1 MPRKR
6 TRFHMPWPS
15 GGLVLSTSH
24 EDQPRGTT
32 VDCQNVRVYDPL
44 TGRARGAQ
52 RAGLAKYNSART
64 ADSQVQDMGVV
75 VARDTPADQEEVG
88 ARTVTAYAV
97 TSGTIAKFTT
107 SGFTTA
113 TNGGSALSS
122 SVPVVFST
130 ELFGIIYFADGA
142 AEKKWTAST
151 NTVAAWAA
159 SPGTLPTSGSNKP
172 RLIETWRS
180 RIVSSGISADAHN
193 WFMSA
198 AGNPLDWDY
207 SPTTETAI
215 QAVAGNNTDAGKSPD
230 IINSMCPYNDDV
242 LIFFGDHTI
251 HQMTGDP
258 AEGGRI
264 DLVSSTIGG
273 AWGRCWAKAP
283 DGAVYFY
290 GSRGGV
296 YRMAPGGSPPE
307 SITEGVIE
315 EKFKSINMNTTLVR
329 LIWSDREKGLYVF
342 LTPLDGSATTN
353 YFFDVR
359 SGSWWLDKFATADHN
374 PTSVMTFDGDTS
386 SDRTLLMGGQDGYVR
401 KFDYDTPANA
411 DDGVAIDS
419 YVWLGPIQ
427 LTNKPKLMLRELNA
441 AFDTASNDVS
451 FAVYAG
457 ESSQVAKAATAKFTG
472 TWVAGR
478 NKSERRRAT
487 GHNLFVRLR
496 NNTNSQKWQYEFM
509 GVSIDSFDGPRA
521 RQW

>member
-1 MPRKR
+1 MPRRR

-32 VDCQNVRVYDPL
+32 VDCQNVRVYDPSS
-44 TGRARGAQ
+44 GRARGAQ
-52 RAGLAKYNSART
+52 RAGLAKYVAART
-64 ADSQVQDMGVV
+64 ADGNVQDMGIVV
-75 VARDTPADQEEVG
+75 TRDTPADQTEVG
-88 ARTVTAYAV
+88 ARVVISYAV
-97 TSGTIAKFTT
+97 TGGTVAKFTT

-113 TNGGSALSS
+113 TNGSSALSS
-122 SVPVVFST
+122 SVTALFST
-130 ELFGIIYFADGA
+130 ELFGVIYFADGA
-142 AEKKWTAST
+142 SVKQWTAST
-151 NTVAAWAA
+151 NTVATWTAA
-159 SPGTLPTSGSNKP
+159 SGSLPTSGSNKP

-180 RIVSSGISADAHN
+180 RIVASGISADAHN
-193 WFMSA
+193 WFMSK
-198 AGNPLDWDY
+198 AGDATDWNY
-207 SPTTETAI
+207 APTTETST

-242 LIFFGDHTI
+242 LLFFGDHTI

-307 SITEGVIE
+307 SLTEGSIE

-329 LIWSDREKGLYVF
+329 LVWSDREKGLYVF
-342 LTPLDGSATTN
+342 LTPLGGGATTN
-353 YFFDVR
+353 YFYDSR
-359 SGSWWLDKFATADHN
+359 SNSWWLDKFATNDQN
-374 PTSVMTFDGDTS
+374 PISVMIFDGDTS
-386 SDRTLLMGGQDGYVR
+386 SDRTLLLGGQDGYVR
-401 KFDYDTPANA
+401 KFDYDTPADD

-427 LTNKPKLMLRELNA
+427 LTNKPKLMLRQLNA
-441 AFDTASNDVS
+441 AFDTSSNDVD

-457 ESSQVAKAATAKFTG
+457 ESSQTAKVATAEFTG
-472 TWVAGR
+472 TWVSGR
-478 NKSERRRAT
+478 NKAEKRRAT
-487 GHNLFVRLR
+487 GHNLFIRLR
-496 NNTNSQKWQYEFM
+496 NNTDDEKWMYEFL
-509 GVSIDSFDGPRA
+509 GVEIDSFDGPRA